1 MKKIFTILLL
11 FSSLI
16 LISQEVDSADA
27 DLGLNKLILN
37 QEKIVIDFNKKID
50 IQQTKIEKNSQNLVS
65 LKSLLN
71 EVQLKSDSLEMDLEN
86 EKSFNINL
94 RAFVRDTANPFIKRT
109 NKKFSSQIVD
119 NNKFASNI
127 DLINKDLSTLQSEI
141 STANLKSLDNT
152 EQTY

>member
-50 IQQTKIEKNSQNLVS
+50 IQQTKIEKNSQNLDS
-65 LKSLLN
+65 LKLLLK
-71 EVQLKSDSLEMDLEN
+71 EVQLKSDSLEMDLEY
-86 EKSFNINL
+86 ETSFNINL
-94 RAFVRDTANPFIKRT
+94 R
-109 NKKFSSQIVD
+109 
-119 NNKFASNI
+119 
-127 DLINKDLSTLQSEI
+127 
-141 STANLKSLDNT
+141 
-152 EQTY
+152 